1 DSRGG
6 SHATSRRPA
15 TKSYRNPNKV
25 SKVNV
30 SGKKS
35 PVLIVP
41 EPTASTKLKT
51 PSIQN
56 TRAKN
61 RAPMRS
67 RKQTKPRQNGLFK
80 RFTLLIVGYIREKFI
95 WARRKPDTTDADHDK
110 RIAENYVYDEVLG
123 INVPRSEFEKRAKFN
138 NDQTSPEASIYGN
151 ESDHDKTVRFPSRPK
166 DVQTEIDK
174 YIDLIPSSPSEY
186 SGKSHVSK
194 LRPLAYRNNNYN
206 E

>member
-1 DSRGG
+1 MTT
-6 SHATSRRPA
+6 HATSRRPA

-194 LRPLAYRNNNYN
+194 LRPLAYR
-206 E
+206 

>member
-1 DSRGG
+1 
-6 SHATSRRPA
+6 
-15 TKSYRNPNKV
+15 
-25 SKVNV
+25 
-30 SGKKS
+30 KKS

>member
-1 DSRGG
+1 
-6 SHATSRRPA
+6 ATSRRPA

>member
-1 DSRGG
+1 TT
-6 SHATSRRPA
+6 HATSRRPA

>member
-1 DSRGG
+1 
-6 SHATSRRPA
+6 PA

>member
-1 DSRGG
+1 
-6 SHATSRRPA
+6 
-15 TKSYRNPNKV
+15 
-25 SKVNV
+25 
-30 SGKKS
+30 
-35 PVLIVP
+35 
-41 EPTASTKLKT
+41 
-51 PSIQN
+51 
-56 TRAKN
+56 
-61 RAPMRS
+61 
-67 RKQTKPRQNGLFK
+67 
-80 RFTLLIVGYIREKFI
+80 
-95 WARRKPDTTDADHDK
+95 RKPDTTDADHDK

>member
-1 DSRGG
+1 VMTT
-6 SHATSRRPA
+6 HATSRRPA

>member
-1 DSRGG
+1 
-6 SHATSRRPA
+6 A

>member
-1 DSRGG
+1 
-6 SHATSRRPA
+6 TSRRPA

>member
-1 DSRGG
+1 LRSQG
-6 SHATSRRPA
+6 SCLTSWPTTHATSRRPA

-67 RKQTKPRQNGLFK
+67 R
-80 RFTLLIVGYIREKFI
+80 
-95 WARRKPDTTDADHDK
+95 
-110 RIAENYVYDEVLG
+110 
-123 INVPRSEFEKRAKFN
+123 
-138 NDQTSPEASIYGN
+138 
-151 ESDHDKTVRFPSRPK
+151 
-166 DVQTEIDK
+166 
-174 YIDLIPSSPSEY
+174 
-186 SGKSHVSK
+186 
-194 LRPLAYRNNNYN
+194 
-206 E
+206 